1 MSTIKISQLA
11 NLPSIAANTSNTL
24 FVGVDLPSDTT
35 GKFTATTLAQQLYA
49 NNQLAVGNNL
59 IVFSNTVA
67 QFSGYDPSFLQT
79 NLQNF
84 NGSGSSD
91 YIATADIGTNINNYI
106 DLGINGSGDYDS
118 VNSSAYYPLD
128 GYVYAQ
134 GNTANPI
141 GGNLI
146 IGTATTGTHI
156 KFTIGGQNN
165 ANTVARF
172 YSNGAAVFSGNVVV
186 QSGGGVMFNDR
197 TLQTTAAA
205 SNAYSVAAFATA
217 NSAQANTIITQGVDA
232 GQNSAISI
240 IQGVDLGQNTL
251 IASAQANTVY
261 LQGALITANA
271 NSAMNM
277 ANISYIMGIET
288 TQNTLISSAQANT
301 IITQG
306 VDAWQNNNIQLAW
319 NEANTSIQNT
329 ANIIIPGNEIGRAHV

>member
-11 NLPSIAANTSNTL
+11 NLPSISANTSNTL
-24 FVGVDLPSDTT
+24 FVGVDLPTDTT

-49 NNQLAVGNNL
+49 NNNLVVGQNAQT
-59 IVFSNTVA
+59 IFSNTVA

-156 KFTIGGQNN
+156 KFTIGGQK
-165 ANTVARF
+165 
-172 YSNGAAVFSGNVVV
+172 
-186 QSGGGVMFNDR
+186 DR
-197 TLQTTAAA
+197 KSTRL
-205 SNAYSVAAFATA
+205 
-217 NSAQANTIITQGVDA
+217 NSSHT
-232 GQNSAISI
+232 
-240 IQGVDLGQNTL
+240 
-251 IASAQANTVY
+251 
-261 LQGALITANA
+261 
-271 NSAMNM
+271 
-277 ANISYIMGIET
+277 
-288 TQNTLISSAQANT
+288 
-301 IITQG
+301 
-306 VDAWQNNNIQLAW
+306 
-319 NEANTSIQNT
+319 
-329 ANIIIPGNEIGRAHV
+329 

>member
-24 FVGVDLPSDTT
+24 FVGVDLPTDTT

-49 NNQLAVGNNL
+49 NNNLVVGQNAQT
-59 IVFSNTVA
+59 IFSNTVA

-186 QSGGGVMFNDR
+186 QSGGGVIFNDR
-197 TLQTTAAA
+197 TIQTTAAA
-205 SNAYSVAAFATA
+205 SNAYSQAAFATA
-217 NSAQANTIITQGVDA
+217 NSAQANTIITQGVDLA
-232 GQNSAISI
+232 
-240 IQGVDLGQNTL
+240 QNTL
-251 IASAQANTVY
+251 IA
-261 LQGALITANA
+261 
-271 NSAMNM
+271 
-277 ANISYIMGIET
+277 
-288 TQNTLISSAQANT
+288 SAQANT

-306 VDAWQNNNIQLAW
+306 VDA
-319 NEANTSIQNT
+319 TQNT
-329 ANIIIPGNEIGRAHV
+329 TLVYLQIGRAHV